1 MEGAHEVDVHHPLDL
16 LHLLLLQ
23 LLRDEHAVVADED
36 VDGARLG
43 ERARHGVGVRTSARG
58 PDVPPVAAGWRRAPP
73 PALRRSGP
81 GWTPRPSLAAAV
93 AMASPMPLD
102 PPVMSTC
109 RPLSGIRAALGRARN
124 ASAARSPMGGTRMRS
139 ERSAAAMASEVE
151 LCEWWLVGGRGARR
165 RGWFKVGEAAVGVD
179 PAEEERSDPGRG
191 ELGCTSCTRVET

>member
-43 ERARHGVGVRTSARG
+43 ERARHGVGVPHVG
-58 PDVPPVAAGWRRAPP
+58 GVDPDVPPVAARMAPRASSSL
-73 PALRRSGP
+73 AAFRARMD
-81 GWTPRPSLAAAV
+81 TAPSLAAAV

-179 PAEEERSDPGRG
+179 P
-191 ELGCTSCTRVET
+191 GCTSCTRVET